1 MSTTFYIK
9 WIRPLAFLKSL
20 YKLNQPGLIGKSVF
34 WFVARLLDNWT
45 FVLRNMTPKPRGK
58 SKTRRPQTSKRTKIY
73 CSEKTDMI
81 GKQSNTQGIYI
92 TEKHVWTCNL
102 CDYSCKMN
110 SRKSLTAKPWKHIR
124 ACHPD
129 KADKVQQTVTRVI
142 QDLVEAFGPGM
153 VWTYWTDMLQKKERA
168 ATSTLALHLGD
179 VSRNANRRSFPKG
192 KPPAILKEAAIFRTI
207 NLHIETSQVGRII
220 KGGHFAI

>member
-1 MSTTFYIK
+1 
-9 WIRPLAFLKSL
+9 
-20 YKLNQPGLIGKSVF
+20 
-34 WFVARLLDNWT
+34 
-45 FVLRNMTPKPRGK
+45 
-58 SKTRRPQTSKRTKIY
+58 
-73 CSEKTDMI
+73 MI

-102 CDYSCKMN
+102 RDYSCKMN

-153 VWTYWTDMLQKKERA
+153 V
-168 ATSTLALHLGD
+168 
-179 VSRNANRRSFPKG
+179 
-192 KPPAILKEAAIFRTI
+192 
-207 NLHIETSQVGRII
+207 
-220 KGGHFAI
+220 